1 MKTLIRLAVAL
12 LAIGAAAMSLGEGQG
27 RGTGPIV
34 YVTSQDLFF
43 DSIVLTDLPARG
55 RFQQLVPGGPSGLMT
70 EWGPGDRN
78 YVGGRWWMDTNGNG
92 MMDSGDAY
100 FSCPL
105 LGPGRETP

>member
-43 DSIVLTDLPARG
+43 DSIVVTNLPARG

-70 EWGPGDRN
+70 EWGLRCYLLCHP
-78 YVGGRWWMDTNGNG
+78 
-92 MMDSGDAY
+92 A
-100 FSCPL
+100 PL
-105 LGPGRETP
+105 LQLKPAKKQTGKAIHDH